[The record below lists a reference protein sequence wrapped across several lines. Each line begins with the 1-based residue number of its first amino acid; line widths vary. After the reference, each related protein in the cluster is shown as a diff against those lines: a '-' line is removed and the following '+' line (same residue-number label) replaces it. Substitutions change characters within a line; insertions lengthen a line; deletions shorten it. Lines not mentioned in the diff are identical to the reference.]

1 MTNWKKRISTLSL
14 FLRKSIFIT
23 KIMPFKM
30 NWEIY
35 FSTSL
40 LTALCLLLLV
50 GVNKKIENYRVFSVH
65 ILETIPWR
73 TNGYEKKYFF
83 IQTVLIKNPPIALL
97 EQNTVKLHFLIMMTV
112 TIYLKNLLVYL

>member
-73 TNGYEKKYFF
+73 TNGY
-83 IQTVLIKNPPIALL
+83 
-97 EQNTVKLHFLIMMTV
+97 
-112 TIYLKNLLVYL
+112 IYVYLNPISLNIQYYIK